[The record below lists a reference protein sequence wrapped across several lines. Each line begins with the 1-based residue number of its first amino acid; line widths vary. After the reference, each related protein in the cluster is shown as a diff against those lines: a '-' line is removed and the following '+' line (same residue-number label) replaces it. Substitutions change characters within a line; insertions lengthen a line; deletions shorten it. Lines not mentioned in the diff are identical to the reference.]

1 MTYCKKK
8 TVFHQK
14 TEKNNFQNAPFLRVE
29 APFLRVGS
37 AVLPRARF
45 SSFFLDQDVISKHR
59 SLTVGS
65 EMATELGS
73 RVFSSDTLVKGAGL
87 IRNNTMS
94 LEHDEE
100 YTKLMEERNRLL
112 ETWRG
117 NTP

>member
-1 MTYCKKK
+1 M
-8 TVFHQK
+8 
-14 TEKNNFQNAPFLRVE
+14 
-29 APFLRVGS
+29 
-37 AVLPRARF
+37 
-45 SSFFLDQDVISKHR
+45 ISKHR

>member
-1 MTYCKKK
+1 M
-8 TVFHQK
+8 
-14 TEKNNFQNAPFLRVE
+14 
-29 APFLRVGS
+29 
-37 AVLPRARF
+37 
-45 SSFFLDQDVISKHR
+45 ISKHR

-65 EMATELGS
+65 EMARELGS
-73 RVFSSDTLVKGAGL
+73 RVFSSETLVKGAGL